1 MDVDKYDEVK
11 NMPDKKVISQLKQAG
26 FKDKK

>member
-11 NMPDKKVISQLKQAG
+11 NMPDKKVISNLKAFG
-26 FKDKK
+26 FKDK